1 MIAIGSRNSQPAK
14 LRCFT
19 GSLQT
24 RPFDFWKASRTTANK
39 AEPFDAWLRRASPAY
54 NWDWPYLVAIRE
66 QLDRITT
73 GDLRR
78 LAIFVPPRHG
88 KSALATIRYPVYR
101 LGCEPG
107 LRVIVGCYNSLL
119 AEKFS
124 RQSLRLAREQ
134 GVPLNT
140 ERQAAHDWETLA
152 GGGLRAVGVG
162 GGITGQG
169 GDLIVIDD
177 PVKSREEA
185 NSPTYRERVWDWYT
199 NDLYT
204 RLEPKSAIVLIQ
216 CMTGDTPVLMADG
229 TERPLREIKAGDQ
242 VATYDNGRLGTST
255 VQNHKRNGIDYVFT
269 IKTTCGKIV
278 HANKRHPFLV
288 EEHGQLKWIRLRDLK
303 LAHRIVTVRDSG
315 ASGRAKLVLSM
326 AARNTLV
333 VEDIARH
340 TTTKSCGLTGI
351 AHRLPVPHPGEMLT
365 SSTDTALPPQS
376 MMPCLRRKAASA
388 LFANSRRETTH
399 PHIGKASCA
408 LTTVTKQTQSE
419 GFCAT
424 TVTLPLGTPRQ
435 RQPRSLWL
443 NTCDFTTEAIES
455 IEPAGVE
462 EVFDLQIERTENFIA
477 NGLVSHNTRWHD
489 DDLAGRILASE
500 TAGEWTVL
508 SLPAEAEA
516 GDLLGR
522 ALGEPLCADRFDRT
536 ALADIRATLGTW
548 AYTALYQQR
557 PMPAGGGMF
566 KREWL
571 PIVEAAPAQGR
582 RVRYYDKAGTPGGGD
597 YSVGVLLSRT
607 ADGVFYIEHVVRGQ
621 WSALER
627 ERILRQTAELDGPSV
642 AIWLEQEPGSG
653 GKESAEAS
661 VRSLSGFT
669 VHAEPVTGAKDVR
682 AAPFAAQCEAGNVR
696 LVRGAWNGAFIDELL
711 SFPSGAHDDQVDA
724 AAGAFNKL
732 AAPRKPG
739 GILVQA
745 AAKGW

>member
-1 MIAIGSRNSQPAK
+1 MIAIGSGNSRPAK

-24 RPFDFWKASRTTANK
+24 RPFDFWKASRTTADK
-39 AEPFDAWLRRASPAY
+39 AEPFDAWLRRAAPSY
-54 NWDWPYLVAIRE
+54 VWDWPYLTLIRE
-66 QLDRITT
+66 HLDRITT

-101 LGCEPG
+101 LARDPG

-140 ERQAAHDWETLA
+140 ERQAVHDWETLA

-169 GDLIVIDD
+169 GDLVVIDD

-216 CMTGDTPVLMADG
+216 
-229 TERPLREIKAGDQ
+229 
-242 VATYDNGRLGTST
+242 
-255 VQNHKRNGIDYVFT
+255 
-269 IKTTCGKIV
+269 
-278 HANKRHPFLV
+278 
-288 EEHGQLKWIRLRDLK
+288 
-303 LAHRIVTVRDSG
+303 
-315 ASGRAKLVLSM
+315 
-326 AARNTLV
+326 
-333 VEDIARH
+333 
-340 TTTKSCGLTGI
+340 
-351 AHRLPVPHPGEMLT
+351 
-365 SSTDTALPPQS
+365 
-376 MMPCLRRKAASA
+376 
-388 LFANSRRETTH
+388 
-399 PHIGKASCA
+399 
-408 LTTVTKQTQSE
+408 
-419 GFCAT
+419 
-424 TVTLPLGTPRQ
+424 
-435 RQPRSLWL
+435 
-443 NTCDFTTEAIES
+443 
-455 IEPAGVE
+455 
-462 EVFDLQIERTENFIA
+462 
-477 NGLVSHNTRWHD
+477 TRWHD

-500 TAGEWTVL
+500 TADEWTVL
-508 SLPAEAEA
+508 SLPAEAEV
-516 GDLLGR
+516 GDPLGR
-522 ALGEPLCADRFDRT
+522 ALGEPLCPDRFDAA

-557 PMPAGGGMF
+557 PLPAGGGMF
-566 KREWL
+566 RREWL
-571 PIVEAAPAQGR
+571 PIVEVAPALAR

-607 ADGVFYIEHVVRGQ
+607 ADGIFYIEHVVRGQ

-627 ERILRQTAELDGPSV
+627 ERILRQTAELDGPGV
-642 AIWLEQEPGSG
+642 AIWIEQEPGSG

-661 VRSLSGFT
+661 VRSLAGFT

-682 AAPFAAQCEAGNVR
+682 AMPFAAQCEAGNVR
-696 LVRGAWNGAFIDELL
+696 LVRGAWNGAFIDELM

-739 GILVQA
+739 GILAQA